1 MGLVIKAASSMK
13 HDVVV
18 GGGFAGLNVVKELG
32 NMNGVSVTLIDKNNF
47 YLFQLLLYQ
56 VAMVALNAGQNSYPL
71 RMMLA

>member
-1 MGLVIKAASSMK
+1 MK